1 VSLGDV
7 MVVKVLDDILAT
19 GNKFQHEFEQVLV
32 GIGGLDLASFLC
44 LHRRKH
50 VLDE

>member
-1 VSLGDV
+1 
-7 MVVKVLDDILAT
+7 
-19 GNKFQHEFEQVLV
+19 LV

>member
-7 MVVKVLDDILAT
+7 MVVKVFDDILAT
-19 GNKFQHEFEQVLV
+19 GNKFQHELERVLV
-32 GIGGLDLASFLC
+32 EIGGLDLALC
-44 LHRRKH
+44 FRRRKH

>member
-7 MVVKVLDDILAT
+7 MVVKVLDDILVAS
-19 GNKFQHEFEQVLV
+19 NKFQHELERVLV
-32 GIGGLDLASFLC
+32 GIGGLDLAGFLC
-44 LHRRKH
+44 LHRCKH